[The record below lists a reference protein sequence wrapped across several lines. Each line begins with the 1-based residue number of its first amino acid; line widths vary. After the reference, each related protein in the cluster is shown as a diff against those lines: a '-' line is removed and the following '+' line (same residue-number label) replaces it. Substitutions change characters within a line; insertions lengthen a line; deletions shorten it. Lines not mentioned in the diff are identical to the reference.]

1 MKKYL
6 LIGIIHIIVT
16 PHYIL
21 YQDHEVCFSL
31 LFEKISFAMVHLYDV
46 VSLEWIRSNTH
57 DKILEPF
64 PSWFLFNVE
73 NMK

>member
-1 MKKYL
+1 MF
-6 LIGIIHIIVT
+6 GFH
-16 PHYIL
+16 
-21 YQDHEVCFSL
+21 
-31 LFEKISFAMVHLYDV
+31 FEKISFAIVHLYDI